1 MELLVYSWGGGN
13 KLNYKVLLVEDEKR
27 MREIIK
33 DYFEVKECKVI
44 CAIDGIEA
52 LELLENE
59 SFDLVLLDIMMPKLD
74 GFSVCEK
81 IRKDKAESSMNGSD
95 IPIIF
100 ITAKSDED
108 DNLYGYKLGADDYIT
123 KPFSLKLL
131 YAKCISIIKRSKGI
145 IIDDKLYGD
154 EICMD
159 CRLHKVYIN
168 DKEIFL
174 PKMEY
179 ELLYY
184 FIVNKNRI
192 IEREQLLIKFWG
204 YDFGGNDRVLDTH
217 IKKLRKALGESACHL
232 HTIIK
237 VGYKFE
243 VKYGED

>member
-1 MELLVYSWGGGN
+1 LA
-13 KLNYKVLLVEDEKR
+13 YKILLVEDEKR
-27 MREIIK
+27 MQEIIK
-33 DYFEVKECKVI
+33 DYFEIKECEVV
-44 CAIDGIEA
+44 CANDGIEA
-52 LELLENE
+52 LEAMESE

-74 GFSVCEK
+74 GFSVCER
-81 IRKDKAESSMNGSD
+81 IRKEKLEGSLNSSD

-123 KPFSLKLL
+123 KPFSLKVL
-131 YAKCISIIKRSKGI
+131 YAKCISLIKRSKGI
-145 IIDDKLYGD
+145 MLEDKLYAD
-154 EICMD
+154 EICLE
-159 CRLHKVYIN
+159 CKTHKVYVDN
-168 DKEIFL
+168 EEIPL

-179 ELLYY
+179 DLLYY

-204 YDFGGNDRVLDTH
+204 YDFDGNDRVLDTH
-217 IKKLRKALGESACHL
+217 IKKLRRALGESARHL

-243 VKYGED
+243 VRNDEN

>member
-1 MELLVYSWGGGN
+1 MVIRRGN
-13 KLNYKVLLVEDEKR
+13 NLSYKVLVVEDEKR
-27 MREIIK
+27 MQEIIK
-33 DYFEVKECKVI
+33 DYFEVKKCEVVCTS
-44 CAIDGIEA
+44 DGVEA
-52 LELLENE
+52 LEVLESE

-81 IRKDKAESSMNGSD
+81 IRKDKVESAMNSRD

-123 KPFSLKLL
+123 KPFSLKVL
-131 YAKCISIIKRSKGI
+131 YAKCISIIKRAKGI
-145 IIDDKLYGD
+145 IAEDKLYAD
-154 EICMD
+154 EICID
-159 CRLHKVYIN
+159 CKIHKVYIMN
-168 DKEIFL
+168 QEVSIA
-174 PKMEY
+174 KMEY
-179 ELLYY
+179 DLLYY

-204 YDFGGNDRVLDTH
+204 YDFGGNDRVIDTH
-217 IKKLRKALGESACHL
+217 IKKLRKALGESAYHL

-243 VKYGED
+243 VKNNEGENKI

>member
-1 MELLVYSWGGGN
+1 MVMRRGD

-27 MREIIK
+27 MQEIIK
-33 DYFEVKECKVI
+33 DYFEIKECEVV
-44 CAIDGIEA
+44 CASDGIGA
-52 LELLENE
+52 LEILGSK

-81 IRKDKAESSMNGSD
+81 IRKDKVQGLINNSD

-100 ITAKSDED
+100 ITAKSDEE

-123 KPFSLKLL
+123 KPFSLKVL
-131 YAKCISIIKRSKGI
+131 YAKCISLIKRAKGI
-145 IIDDKLYGD
+145 IAEDKLCVD
-154 EICMD
+154 EICVD
-159 CRLHKVYIN
+159 CKTHKVYIN
-168 DKEIFL
+168 NEEISI

-179 ELLYY
+179 DLLYY

-204 YDFGGNDRVLDTH
+204 YDFDGNDRVLDTH
-217 IKKLRKALGESACHL
+217 IKKLRKALGEGAYHL
-232 HTIIK
+232 HTIMK

-243 VKYGED
+243 VRNDESENRI